1 MPKNFTQFKNNLNEW
16 IGIEKIKD
24 EDIDPSGELPKNRRR
39 SDVSPERY
47 MYDRSLDPADAGDT
61 KKRGFLTHLMGAAKG
76 VLKKVGRE
84 FVAST
89 GEALAGNIGRDMV
102 KNAYTA
108 KDIDKHRDIRVQ
120 QIKAHQKHGMALNA
134 DIQQLNKQASA
145 TQDPEERKRI
155 QDQIKRKKQDLVAR
169 NQTINDLER
178 KNKFADRAKVNLKKT
193 GDIEGDD
200 IMRYSGDYRSS
211 GSGSAFKGSRK
222 GSGKLGRTQMMSL
235 MRDRDPNL
243 YKKVREFR
251 KRQFGSD
258 AVADMPE
265 S

>member
-1 MPKNFTQFKNNLNEW
+1 VPKNFTQFKNNLNEW
-16 IGIEKIKD
+16 IGIEKLKD
-24 EDIDPSGELPKNRRR
+24 EDTDPSGELPKQKRR

-61 KKRGFLTHLMGAAKG
+61 KKRGFLSHLVGAAKG

-120 QIKAHQKHGMALNA
+120 QIKAHQKHGMALSA

-155 QDQIKRKKQDLVAR
+155 QDQIKKKKQDLVGR
-169 NQTINDLER
+169 NETINSLER
-178 KNKFADRAKVNLKKT
+178 KNKLADRAKVNLKTT

-200 IMRYSGDYRSS
+200 IMRYSGDYRDGGAS
-211 GSGSAFKGSRK
+211 KISR
-222 GSGKLGRTQMMSL
+222 GGKKSRSQMMAL

-243 YKKVREFR
+243 YKKVRDFR
-251 KRQFGSD
+251 KRQLGSD
-258 AVADMPE
+258 SVIDMPE